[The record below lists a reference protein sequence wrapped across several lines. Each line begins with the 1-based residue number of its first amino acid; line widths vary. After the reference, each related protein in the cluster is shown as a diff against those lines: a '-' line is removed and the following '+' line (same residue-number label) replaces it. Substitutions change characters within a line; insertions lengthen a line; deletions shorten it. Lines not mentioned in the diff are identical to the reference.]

1 MYNERDGR
9 NFQFNPGDFSYIFRK
24 NYKAYYETPTKGIIM
39 PKLPSLSDNQKVVVA
54 VAARVIVP
62 LVAIVVTDVL
72 VKKMSKDA

>member
-1 MYNERDGR
+1 
-9 NFQFNPGDFSYIFRK
+9 
-24 NYKAYYETPTKGIIM
+24 M